1 MEVLLKF
8 AGEKKTEFI
17 SCIILAAIGAILSI
31 VPYALIYYIIEYFL
45 EAKTDATPI
54 FQMIGIGFGV
64 IILKYILVIAS
75 FVFSHIA
82 AFDLLYIIR
91 TRLTRHLG
99 TLPMGYWSTHNSGNV
114 RKILQSD
121 VESLENFMAH
131 HIPDIISGLVLPIA
145 TIVFLFFVDWRLALC
160 TLIPLPIGLFMMMK
174 MMGTGKDTKRKQNM
188 REYHNSMEAM
198 HSSTVEFV
206 QGMPVVKAFNIV
218 VDSFKKLKHSLE
230 NYREFVL
237 RLSREQSKY
246 WGVFTAVVL
255 GGGIFIIPMGI
266 YLMHTGQIDPAT
278 VILFLLLG
286 NGCFVGFVN
295 FISITGH
302 IEMVTE
308 GAVRIQ
314 RILDE
319 EPLSEPETPQI
330 PEETYISLHN
340 ISFRYSKDGP
350 EIIKNI
356 SEDFPPGSFTAIV
369 GPSGAG
375 KTTLV
380 HLMARMWDVT
390 DGSISI
396 GGISLPEMGTA
407 GINSSVGTVF
417 QDVQMLTDT
426 VHNNICMGLKD
437 IPMEQIEEAAR
448 TAACYDLIMDLPN
461 TWDTVIGEGG
471 EVHLSG
477 GEKQRIALA
486 RVVLKNPS
494 IILLDEASSYADADS
509 EEKMQEAFS
518 RVTKGKTVIVIA
530 HRLSTIVDA
539 DKILVVDKGEIQ
551 EKGTHDELLR
561 QNGLYNRMWKAHTH
575 ARHWNMSSKERV

>member
-17 SCIILAAIGAILSI
+17 FCVLLAAIGSILGI

-45 EAKTDATPI
+45 NARTEATPV

-64 IILKYILVIAS
+64 IVLKYILVISS

-82 AFDLLYIIR
+82 AFDLLYSIR

-99 TLPMGYWSTHNSGNV
+99 TLPMGYWSRHNSGNV

-145 TIVFLFFVDWRLALC
+145 TLIFLFFVDWRLALC
-160 TLIPLPIGLFMMMK
+160 TLIPLPIGIFMMMK
-174 MMGTGKDTKRKQNM
+174 MMGMGKETKRKQNM
-188 REYHNSMEAM
+188 REYHNSLEAM

-218 VDSFKKLKHSLE
+218 VDSFKKLKRSLE
-230 NYREFVL
+230 KYKEFVL

-246 WGVFTAVVL
+246 WALFTSIVL

-266 YLMHTGQIDPAT
+266 YLIHTGQTDPAT

-302 IEMVTE
+302 IEIVSE
-308 GAVRIQ
+308 GAIRIQ
-314 RILDE
+314 RVLE
-319 EPLSEPETPQI
+319 EKSLSEPKAPRI
-330 PEETYISLHN
+330 PAENSITLTDVG
-340 ISFRYSKDGP
+340 FRYNEDGP
-350 EIIKNI
+350 AVLKNI
-356 SEDFPPGSFTAIV
+356 SEEFPSGSFTAIV

-375 KTTLV
+375 KTTMV

-390 DGSISI
+390 DGTISI
-396 GGISLPEMGTA
+396 EGISLPEIGTA
-407 GINSSVGTVF
+407 GINATVGTVF

-426 VHNNICMGLKD
+426 VRNNICMGLND
-437 IPMEQIEEAAR
+437 VSMQQIEEAAR
-448 TAACYDLIMDLPN
+448 TAACYDFIMDLPQV
-461 TWDTVIGEGG
+461 WDTVIGEGG
-471 EVHLSG
+471 KVHLSG

-486 RVVLKNPS
+486 RVVLKNPPV
-494 IILLDEASSYADADS
+494 ILLDEASSYADADS
-509 EEKMQEAFS
+509 EKKMQEAFS
-518 RVTKGKTVIVIA
+518 RVTAGKTVVVIA
-530 HRLSTIVDA
+530 HRLSTIVNA

-551 EKGTHDELLR
+551 ERGTHNELLE
-561 QNGLYNRMWKAHTH
+561 QEGLYKRMWKAHTH